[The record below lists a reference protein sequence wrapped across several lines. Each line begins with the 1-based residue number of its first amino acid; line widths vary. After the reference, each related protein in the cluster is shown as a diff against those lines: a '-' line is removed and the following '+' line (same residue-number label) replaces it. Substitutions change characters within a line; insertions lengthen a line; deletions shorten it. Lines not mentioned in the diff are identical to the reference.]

1 VVFVSKVKVKY
12 FARLR
17 ELLNTKEEE
26 YEVSNEA
33 TLTDLLLEYIP
44 QRHSEVSKS
53 WVKEV
58 FRTVEDK
65 TVLNSDGTP
74 VLKNYLILV
83 KGKTA
88 DLSYKLIDGDDV
100 TVLPPAGGG

>member
-1 VVFVSKVKVKY
+1 MPKVKVKY

-26 YEVSNEA
+26 YEVNNET
-33 TLTDLLLEYIP
+33 TLADLLLEHIP
-44 QRHSEVSKS
+44 QRHGEASKN
-53 WVKEV
+53 WIKEV

-65 TVLNSDGTP
+65 TVLNKDGTP

-83 KGKTA
+83 KGKSV
-88 DLSYKLIDGDDV
+88 DLSYKLMDGDEV